1 MFDVRPSQEMS
12 FESTLIPH
20 GTLVMCVIE
29 KSEGP
34 QQSRGNPN
42 NYFANWT
49 LRVCEGPYAGSTFFD
64 NVATAGDDR
73 FVTFGRMKM
82 SYALE
87 INRNAHVNGNY
98 QIESQDDLVGMKVL
112 VKAGIDIYR
121 DKNGS
126 YRHRNIAL
134 AYGSPRAAS
143 RNNQIYSDYLAGLQP
158 YQTDFKPELP
168 QSTAIKGGA
177 TGGHPTF
184 DDSIPF

>member
-1 MFDVRPSQEMS
+1 MLDVRPSQEMS

-20 GTLVMCVIE
+20 GTLVLCVIE

-34 QQSRGNPN
+34 QQSGKNQSN
-42 NYFANWT
+42 WFVNWT
-49 LRVCEGPYAGSTFFD
+49 LKVFEGPYVGSTFFD

-98 QIESQDDLVGMKVL
+98 QIESPDELVGMKVL
-112 VKAGIDIYR
+112 VKVGIDTYR
-121 DKNGS
+121 DKNGVF
-126 YRHRNIAL
+126 RHRNIAL

-143 RNNQIYSDYLAGLQP
+143 RNNQMYADHLAGRQP

-168 QSTAIKGGA
+168 KSTGGA
-177 TGGHPTF
+177 NGPATGHPAF
-184 DDSIPF
+184 DEIPF